1 MALIIQEMYSK
12 CRMLGNG
19 CLLYCYKLFMI
30 CLFLYASNI
39 ALAAE
44 MHVICLL
51 S

>member
-1 MALIIQEMYSK
+1 MYLK
-12 CRMLGNG
+12 CGMLGNQ

-30 CLFLYASNI
+30 CLFIYASNI